1 MNKCD
6 QPDPR
11 TLRAIPKLLLC
22 AALAAGVSG
31 ASAAPPAVVPS
42 DGIVGYMKGRV
53 LVKARAGL
61 SMTEL
66 DKELKVHGGRRI
78 EHLKQLDIHVV
89 ELPGNA
95 NEQAIAKLLAKNP
108 RFKFAELDLVVQP
121 NLTTNDPATGSAWYL
136 AKVGAPTAWDFSV
149 GKSVTIAILDT
160 GVNSTHPDLAAN
172 IVPGWNV
179 VDNNNNTA
187 DVYGHGTAVAGVAAG
202 VGNNMVGAAGI
213 AWQSR
218 IMPVRVSGLDGSASY
233 SNMAKGITWAADQG
247 ARVANLSY
255 QSVAGSAT
263 ISSAASYLRNKGGVL
278 VVCAGNS
285 GTQLSFATDANIT
298 AVSSTNSDDT
308 FSSFSS
314 FGTFVDIAAPG
325 NGIYTT
331 DAGGGYSSWAGTSFS
346 SPIVAGVYALMIA
359 ANPLLT
365 PASLD
370 SAMLSSAQ
378 DLGTAGK
385 DSHFGAGR
393 VDAAR
398 AVSTARA
405 MVATD
410 TSAPSTSITSPGG
423 GGVLSGIANIDV
435 YAADPS
441 GVTSVEIYA
450 NNKLI
455 ATDTASPYQFAIDTT
470 KLPDGATSLTAKAKD
485 SVGNVGTS
493 TAVNVTIAN
502 DTIAPT
508 VSIANPTAGAVVTG
522 TVTVTAS
529 ATDNKSVAKISL
541 LIDGKEVAVSYG
553 GSLSYS
559 WNTGG
564 TTSKTGR
571 KGKTT
576 TTTTAT
582 TASIQV
588 RAQDAAGNTG
598 SASVT
603 VTRN

>member
-1 MNKCD
+1 MKNCN

-11 TLRAIPKLLLC
+11 TLRVIPRLMFF

-31 ASAAPPAVVPS
+31 ASAAPPAVVPG

-53 LVKARAGL
+53 LVQPRAGL

-66 DKELKVHGGRRI
+66 DKELKVHGGRRV
-78 EHLKQLDIHVV
+78 EHLKQLDIHVI

-121 NLTTNDPATGSAWYL
+121 NLTTNDPATSSAWYL
-136 AKVGAPTAWDFSV
+136 AKVGAPAAWDYSV

-160 GVNSTHPDLAAN
+160 GVNSAHPDLAAN

-202 VGNNMVGAAGI
+202 VGNNLIGAAGI

-285 GTQLSFATDANIT
+285 GTQLSFATDANIM

-331 DAGGGYSSWAGTSFS
+331 DAGGGYSNWAGTSFS

-370 SAMLSSAQ
+370 TAILSSAK

-385 DSHFGAGR
+385 DSYFGAGR

-398 AVSTARA
+398 AVTTARA

-410 TSAPSTSITSPGG
+410 TTAPSTSISSPGG
-423 GGVLSGIANIDV
+423 GVVISGIANVDV

-441 GVTSVEIYA
+441 GVTSVELYA

-455 ATDTASPYQFAIDTT
+455 ATDVASPYQFAIDTT

-493 TAVNVTIAN
+493 SAVNVTIAN

-508 VSIANPTAGAVVTG
+508 VSISNPTAGAAVTG

-529 ATDNKSVAKISL
+529 ATDNKSVAKMSL

-553 GSLSYS
+553 GSLSFS

-564 TTSKTGR
+564 TTTKGGKR
-571 KGKTT
+571 GKTT
-576 TTTTAT
+576 TTST

-603 VTRN
+603 VTKN

>member
-1 MNKCD
+1 MKKCNP
-6 QPDPR
+6 PDTR
-11 TLRAIPKLLLC
+11 IVRAIP
-22 AALAAGVSG
+22 ALMFCTALTVGVPL

-42 DGIVGYMKGRV
+42 DGIVGYVKGRV
-53 LVKARAGL
+53 LVKPRAGL
-61 SMTEL
+61 SMAEL

-78 EHLKQLDIHVV
+78 EHLKPLDIHVI

-121 NLTTNDPATGSAWYL
+121 NLTTNDPATGSAWHL
-136 AKVGAPTAWDFSV
+136 AKVGAPAAWDYSV

-160 GVNSTHPDLAAN
+160 GVNGAHPDLAAN
-172 IVPGWNV
+172 IVPGWNIY
-179 VDNNNNTA
+179 DNNNNTA

-202 VGNNMVGAAGI
+202 VGNNLIGAAGL

-218 IMPVRVSGLDGSASY
+218 ILPVRVSALDGTASY

-247 ARVANLSY
+247 AKVANLSY
-255 QSVAGSAT
+255 QNVAGSAT

-285 GTQLSFATDANIT
+285 GTLLSYAADANIT

-308 FSSFSS
+308 FSGFSS
-314 FGTFVDIAAPG
+314 FGAFVDIAAPG

-331 DAGGGYSSWAGTSFS
+331 DSGGGYSTWAGTSFS
-346 SPIVAGVYALMIA
+346 SPVVAGVYALMIA
-359 ANPLLT
+359 SNPLLT

-370 SAMLSSAQ
+370 TAILSTAR
-378 DLGTAGK
+378 DLGTAGR
-385 DSHFGAGR
+385 DSYFGAGR
-393 VDAAR
+393 VDAGR
-398 AVSTARA
+398 AVATART

-410 TSAPSTSITSPGG
+410 TTAPSTSITSPAA
-423 GGVLSGIANIDV
+423 GGVLSGVTNVDV

-441 GVTSVEIYA
+441 GVASVDIYA

-455 ATDTASPYQFAIDTT
+455 ATDIAAPYQFAIDTT
-470 KLPDGATSLTAKAKD
+470 TLPDGATSLTAKAKD
-485 SVGNVGTS
+485 SAGNVGTS
-493 TAVNVTIAN
+493 TAVNVTVSN
-502 DTIAPT
+502 DVIAPT
-508 VSIANPTAGAVVTG
+508 VAIANPTAGAVVSG
-522 TVTVTAS
+522 TVTVTAT
-529 ATDNKSVAKISL
+529 ATDNKSVAKMGL
-541 LIDGKEVAVSYG
+541 LIDGREVAVSYG
-553 GSLSYS
+553 GSLSYA
-559 WNTGG
+559 WNTGS
-564 TTSKTGR
+564 TTTRTVK

-576 TTTTAT
+576 TTTTST

>member
-1 MNKCD
+1 MKKCN
-6 QPDPR
+6 QPAAR
-11 TLRAIPKLLLC
+11 TLRAIPRLMLC
-22 AALAAGVSG
+22 GAVAAG
-31 ASAAPPAVVPS
+31 ASIATAAPPAVVPG
-42 DGIVGYMKGRV
+42 DGIVGYVKGRV

-66 DKELKVHGGRRI
+66 DKELKAHGGRRV
-78 EHLKQLDIHVV
+78 EHLKQLDIHVI

-121 NLTTNDPATGSAWYL
+121 NLTTNDPATGSAWHL
-136 AKVGAPTAWDFSV
+136 AKVGAPSAWDYSV

-160 GVNSTHPDLAAN
+160 GVNGAHPDLAAN

-179 VDNNNNTA
+179 FDNNNNTA

-202 VGNNMVGAAGI
+202 VGNNLIGAAGL

-218 IMPVRVSGLDGSASY
+218 IMPVRVSALDGTASY

-285 GTQLSFATDANIT
+285 GTQLSFPTDANIT

-331 DAGGGYSSWAGTSFS
+331 DSGGGYSTWAGTSFS
-346 SPIVAGVYALMIA
+346 SPVVAGVYALMIA
-359 ANPLLT
+359 SNPLLT

-370 SAMLSSAQ
+370 TAILSTAR

-385 DSHFGAGR
+385 DSYFGAGR
-393 VDAAR
+393 VDASR
-398 AVSTARA
+398 AVTTARA
-405 MVATD
+405 MVASD
-410 TSAPSTSITSPGG
+410 TTAPSVGITSPGAAV
-423 GGVLSGIANIDV
+423 VLAGIANVDV

-441 GVTSVEIYA
+441 GVASVDVYA

-455 ATDTASPYQFAIDTT
+455 ATDVASPYQFAIDTT
-470 KLPDGATSLTAKAKD
+470 TLPDGATVLTAKAKD

-493 TAVNVTIAN
+493 AAVNVTIAN
-502 DTIAPT
+502 DTVAPT
-508 VSIANPTAGAVVTG
+508 VSITSPTAAALVTG
-522 TVTVTAS
+522 TVTVTAT
-529 ATDNKSVAKISL
+529 ATDNKSVSKMSL
-541 LIDGKEVAVSYG
+541 LIDGREVAVSYG
-553 GSLSYS
+553 GSLSYAWS
-559 WNTGG
+559 TG
-564 TTSKTGR
+564 TTTTRTAR

-576 TTTTAT
+576 TTTTTT